1 MCINLFCS
9 ELDISRYQQTA
20 FVTRDVF
27 ASSVLL
33 FTYTSLLSWLVAL
46 GHSFRETR
54 VDRQQREG
62 LLRILSQNAIIPRI
76 TCICNYQFARL
87 VNNVI
92 MPLLILKSLMKRR
105 ASNSWFEHYYDD
117 VRLFINNNVRNDI
130 WIRSRDFFSV
140 ELIIASR
147 NRVFS

>member
-1 MCINLFCS
+1 MRDNLLNCEFARIALQSKQKSKEIVFSLKHIIYFSDNASVNLHKFIFS

-54 VDRQQREG
+54 VNRQQREG

-92 MPLLILKSLMKRR
+92 MPLLILKSLTKRR
-105 ASNSWFEHYYDD
+105 ASNS
-117 VRLFINNNVRNDI
+117 
-130 WIRSRDFFSV
+130 
-140 ELIIASR
+140 
-147 NRVFS
+147 